1 VSDLT
6 RPVPVLQAARVAFG
20 LGLEG
25 LLWSRRALLMG
36 LLVGAPVLFALVF
49 RLVAAADLPAELT
62 GFDIYGR
69 FVSVYWLRNVLPLVA
84 LFFGAALVADE
95 IEGKTI
101 TFLLTRPV
109 TRPALLLG
117 KFAAYLVASLAL
129 VLPALV
135 LTFGLLVTW
144 RGSAGVAAR
153 VPDLFRDLGVAALT
167 LLVYGALFALLGVLL
182 KRPLIPGLLFLFAW
196 ELLANLPG
204 YLPRLT
210 LSAYVRSLV
219 PYAPAE
225 EGVGG
230 LFAQV
235 LPFGECLAVLTV
247 VTGLSLVLASWA
259 FTWREYVLEQ

>member
-1 VSDLT
+1 MDLG
-6 RPVPVLQAARVAFG
+6 RPVPALVAARAAFA
-20 LGLEG
+20 LGFEG

-36 LLVGAPVLFALVF
+36 LLVAAPVLFALVF
-49 RLVAAADLPAELT
+49 RLVAAAELPVELT

-69 FVSVYWLRNVLPLVA
+69 FVSMYWLRNVLPLVA

-109 TRPALLLG
+109 SRPALLLG
-117 KFAAYLVASLAL
+117 KFAAYLLAAAAL
-129 VLPALV
+129 VLPAIV

-144 RGSAGVAAR
+144 RGATGVGAR
-153 VPDLFRDLGVAALT
+153 VPDLFRDLGVATLA
-167 LLVYGALFALLGVLL
+167 LLVYGALFTFLGVLL
-182 KRPLIPGLLFLFAW
+182 KRPLIPGLLFLFVW

-219 PYAPAE
+219 PYAPGE
-225 EGVGG
+225 EGVSE

-235 LPFGECLAVLTV
+235 LPLGECLVVLTL
-247 VTGLSLVLASWA
+247 VTVLSLVAAAWA